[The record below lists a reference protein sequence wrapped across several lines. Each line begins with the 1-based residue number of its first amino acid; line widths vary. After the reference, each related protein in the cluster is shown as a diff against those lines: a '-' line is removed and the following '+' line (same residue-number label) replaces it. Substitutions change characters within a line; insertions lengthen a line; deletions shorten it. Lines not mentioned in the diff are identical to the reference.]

1 MKIIEITVTLE
12 NIPEISRTLL
22 VPAELKLDRLHLTLQ
37 NAMGWKNC
45 HLYSFETRD
54 TRWIEEDKSI
64 KDTDLPVNKGTLA
77 DAIAHAQ
84 GNPIIYIHIY
94 DFGDD
99 WIHHITIGASISAE
113 ADIVYPKLTKG
124 SGACPPEDIGGVRG
138 YYAFLEAM
146 SDPKHPNHE
155 ELKDWYGEVFSPEI
169 NILELQIMVDRMARR
184 WQPRKKKQKEQ

>member
-54 TRWIEEDKSI
+54 TRWIEEDMSI
-64 KDTDLPVNKGTLA
+64 EDTDLPVNKGTLA

-84 GNPIIYIHIY
+84 GNPIIYIY

-99 WIHHITIGASISAE
+99 WMHHITIGASTSAE
-113 ADIVYPKLTKG
+113 ADTVLSLIH
-124 SGACPPEDIGGVRG
+124 I
-138 YYAFLEAM
+138 
-146 SDPKHPNHE
+146 
-155 ELKDWYGEVFSPEI
+155 
-169 NILELQIMVDRMARR
+169 
-184 WQPRKKKQKEQ
+184 